1 MIKRKASLGLGA
13 VFEEKKEEIQD
24 SNTASPIPSKS
35 KPKLSKPKEKKKQS
49 IPIYVDPLLHEALHV
64 LVFSERHKKTT
75 FQTIFIEALDMLL
88 KQRGLPSVNELS
100 SGKKTIN
107 L

>member
-1 MIKRKASLGLGA
+1 MVKRKASLGLGA
-13 VFEEKKEEIQD
+13 VLEEKEESEIIDVAPPVQLEP
-24 SNTASPIPSKS
+24 TANKASTAKI
-35 KPKLSKPKEKKKQS
+35 KKKQS

-75 FQTIFIEALDMLL
+75 FQTLFIEALDMLL
-88 KQRGLPSVNELS
+88 EQRGLPSVAELS
-100 SGKKTIN
+100 SGEKTIN

>member
-1 MIKRKASLGLGA
+1 MTKRKASLGLGA
-13 VFEEKKEEIQD
+13 AFEEKEENEIVEVAPPVQLKP
-24 SNTASPIPSKS
+24 TASKANTT
-35 KPKLSKPKEKKKQS
+35 KLRKKQS

-75 FQTIFIEALDMLL
+75 FQTLFIEALDLL
-88 KQRGLPSVNELS
+88 LEQRGLPSVAELS
-100 SGKKTIN
+100 NGEKTIN

>member
-13 VFEEKKEEIQD
+13 VLEEKKEKIQNY
-24 SNTASPIPSKS
+24 STTTPVSS
-35 KPKLSKPKEKKKQS
+35 KPKPSKPKENKKQS

-75 FQTIFIEALDMLL
+75 FQTIFIEALDMFL
-88 KQRGLPSVNELS
+88 KQRGLPSVEELS